1 MPIVKDVQVVDRL
14 NKLVGTHRVE
24 YYVTFKQN
32 EILKVCLLKKK
43 HHRMQI
49 NVTYIY
55 MYIYM
60 YVCMCTDRCSLYMY
74 KLSLK

>member
-32 EILKVCLLKKK
+32 EILKVCLLKKNK
-43 HHRMQI
+43 TPQDADKCYLHI
-49 NVTYIY
+49 
-55 MYIYM
+55 
-60 YVCMCTDRCSLYMY
+60 YVCMYVYRQM
-74 KLSLK
+74 

>member
-14 NKLVGTHRVE
+14 NKLLGTHRVE

-32 EILKVCLLKKK
+32 EILKVCLLKKNK
-43 HHRMQI
+43 TPQDAD
-49 NVTYIY
+49 VTYIY

-60 YVCMCTDRCSLYMY
+60 YVCMCTDRCISYL
-74 KLSLK
+74 